1 MANLNAIN
9 AVTNV
14 KRRLVDY
21 CIEEHFVKDSK
32 FRSACQAIW
41 QGSPEEGGLVGD
53 LWVEGTFP
61 NVTSGNSLV
70 ERVEKRTFNRFLA
83 DTIDANRGFG
93 KNWIPRSI
101 QSESL
106 DFAEIGYQEQSK
118 PAIVVTAGTG
128 AGKTEA
134 FLLPML
140 NDLFDRKAAPDG
152 GVSAIILY
160 PMNALVKD
168 QVDRMH
174 SWLKNQDQVR
184 MFSFTGATPHKHG
197 RPHYTDGSRFSS
209 REQARGLGIIDQGGQ
224 FVRQNVPGY
233 RPPEILVTNYS
244 MLEYMLARPQD
255 SVFFGK
261 NLRTIVLDEAHLY
274 RGNLAAD
281 ISLLL
286 RRLYLRCGI
295 SADDVVQF
303 ATSATIGKGGEQGKR
318 QLQEFAGSLFSKDAQ
333 QVHVIEGRAAEEP
346 AFSGLASNFQFD
358 PADLRKITPP
368 GDETLTADDPP
379 QFHQSTKWQEWRD
392 YCRCLFGETETD
404 AAFEETDGN
413 HFIGPVLH
421 RLLPRSP
428 MFQALYHNLFQN
440 GSPRRIRLGDLA
452 RAVFGGSGEENEE
465 CVRRMLE
472 LGALARSE
480 PGNMPLIPNR
490 IHALF
495 RAPDGLSFGF
505 DPMGGTAETRLNEH
519 GYAFSPSRKPAP
531 TGHDGGI
538 SLTLCRCLDSGLWF
552 LAGVEDANQR
562 IGEVP
567 LHLIDRDQM
576 AEGDEADDGDE
587 RPIGD
592 RIRFFQ
598 INEENGQIWLNP
610 QDGRIAATRENG
622 LVRLCEYEECPI
634 ANVPLIKRARFFMS
648 PTRLTLSII
657 AESLLAEMPTFPGA
671 TAAILPGGGRRLIA
685 FSDSRREA
693 ARLGPALQ
701 SQHEQQI
708 LRAVIARVFSEDLG
722 NRQREIETQLLA
734 LRQARGIDPAPSPI
748 DPIIERLKQ
757 ELQRIYEGISLDDFV
772 NRIHDRPELNQVIN
786 DDTRNAH
793 NPDGWE
799 NDWKENLEVVHGNA
813 FLKPRLGI
821 ELARR
826 PSWPGLTTETTGL
839 IEIVYPG
846 IESLQIP
853 DAIGQIGNQQGRD
866 ILARE
871 WTTFLKLLCDEI
883 RNKGGITVDPERD
896 SENFIGKWVRFNGD
910 GDGVRMLPANNHENT
925 RMGRFLLSVCERTG
939 MGRDWQTAS
948 ALLQIAV
955 GQLLEAAADPGI
967 EWLELRPNA
976 STNFRINFHQ
986 LRFREPVSLYRCS
999 ITGQVWSHS
1008 ILGLAPSR
1016 SQIGLVKVSP
1026 ADLDEDSLVGRRR
1039 REWRQTGE
1047 SDVFSVG
1054 LWAEEHSGQLD
1065 VNENERIQNLFKAGM
1080 RNILS
1085 STTTLELGIDIGG
1098 LSGVIMG
1105 NIPPGKANYL
1115 QRAGRAG
1122 RRADGSS
1129 LVCSFAKASPYER
1142 QAFLAF
1148 DQYIE
1153 RDLPPPSIHLHREKI
1168 LLSHLHMHLLSEF
1181 LRSQEMGDAG
1191 AMQAFGKMGA
1201 LTGRQVPARWS
1212 ELYQPRANWD
1222 RPDGGGL
1229 PDNCLAS
1236 MFISHLETLRDH
1248 QPDTAIRILCKEIQN
1263 LDTRWPDILDEAKC
1277 RFSSI
1282 VEDWRDRFDK
1292 LGDVWNDQGPYDQD
1306 MRTCN
1311 AIRHEGIAMANT
1323 HVIEELGNGLFI
1335 PRYGFPINVMRLH
1348 VREDN
1353 QNDQDATDEQDD
1365 NRFKLERD
1373 CAMAIREYAPGSK
1386 VLAGGFRVTSHG
1398 ILKHWTG
1405 ENVGGEHNAMLS
1417 RGRWIQGGNGF
1428 EVEMGYNGNPQQNAF
1443 KHLLFP
1449 NHGFTTAQWD
1459 PARRAYSLESVGKAL
1474 MKTDAFNA
1482 MPPDGFRSQ
1491 LSPGLEC
1498 WHVEGGRLF
1507 VLNQGSKDLGF
1518 SVCLKC
1524 GFSQSESEEGW
1535 GDDSLPKRFENH
1547 RSIFSTSRCWA
1558 KGESPKLRH
1567 QVLAARQITNL
1578 LMVDFSLF
1586 VNHPDVAFTLAQ
1598 ALRLAG
1604 AELLHLDYR
1613 EMRSLEPIPGFANPQ
1628 GYGVVMYDTLSG
1640 GSGHLD
1646 ELSKIGDQWLQAA
1659 MMLLTV
1665 EEAASDEWREREA
1678 ILRLLT
1684 SDVRDFEA
1692 DHKFKPLKTLEVLQQ
1707 ILNGQFPAP
1716 HGIAAA
1722 NAPISEGVW
1731 TLDQL
1736 MHATPDGPFA
1746 FSQPNG
1752 GDIRQMV
1759 LVEPGAT
1766 PRNGTFCIV
1775 KQGAQFD
1782 CGKWLYREMQGG
1794 GQIAYMFRLMG
1805 SGTMNSPRQLSGD
1818 CLPEV
1823 TAVELV

>member
-61 NVTSGNSLV
+61 NVTCGDSLT
-70 ERVEKRTFNRFLA
+70 ERVEKGNFNGILA
-83 DTIDANRGFG
+83 DTIDTNRGFG
-93 KNWIPRSI
+93 RNWIPRSI

-106 DFAEIGYQEQSK
+106 DLALEGYKAIKK
-118 PAIVVTAGTG
+118 PSIVVTASTG

-140 NDLFDRKAAPDG
+140 NDLFSRQAASDG

-174 SWLKNQDQVR
+174 SWLKNQNQVR
-184 MFSFTGATPHKHG
+184 MFSFTGATPHKDG
-197 RPHYTDGSRFSS
+197 RPHYKDGSRFSS
-209 REQARGLGIIDQGGQ
+209 REEARGHGIINQGGQ
-224 FVRQNVPGY
+224 FVRQNVPCY

-255 SVFFGK
+255 NVFFGN

-346 AFSGLASNFQFD
+346 AFRNSASDFQFD
-358 PADLRKITPP
+358 SAHMWAKNPP
-368 GDETLTADDPP
+368 GEETLTADDPP
-379 QFHQSTKWQEWRD
+379 QFHPSTKWQEWRD

-495 RAPDGLSFGF
+495 RAPDGLSFRF
-505 DPMGGTAETRLNEH
+505 DPTGGTAETRLNEH

-531 TGHDGGI
+531 TDHDGGI

-598 INEENGQIWLNP
+598 INEESGQIWLNP
-610 QDGRIAATRENG
+610 QDGRIAATQGNG
-622 LVRLCEYEECPI
+622 LVRLCEYKECPI

-708 LRAVIARVFSEDLG
+708 LRAVIARVFSVGLADAIRKLSRKIVREENSLKDAADAED
-722 NRQREIETQLLA
+722 RADIEKSISDLKKELA
-734 LRQARGIDPAPSPI
+734 RM
-748 DPIIERLKQ
+748 IEGL
-757 ELQRIYEGISLDDFV
+757 SLDDFV
-772 NRIHDRPELNQVIN
+772 SQIRLRPEFDQVIN
-786 DDTRNAH
+786 DDTRNSH

-799 NDWKENLEVVHGNA
+799 NDWNENLKVVHGNA

-866 ILARE
+866 ILARD

-896 SENFIGKWVRFNGD
+896 SENFIGKWVRFDGD

-948 ALLQIAV
+948 LLLQIAV

-976 STNFRINFHQ
+976 NTNFRINFHQ

-999 ITGQVWSHS
+999 RTGQVWSHS

-1016 SQIGLVKVSP
+1016 SQIELVEVSP

-1065 VNENERIQNLFKAGM
+1065 VKENERIQNLFKAGM

-1129 LVCSFAKASPYER
+1129 LVCSFAKSSPYER

-1212 ELYQPRANWD
+1212 ELNQARANWD

-1236 MFISHLETLRDH
+1236 MFISHLEKLRNH
-1248 QPDTAIRILCKEIQN
+1248 QPDTAIRNLCKEVQN
-1263 LDTRWPDILDEAKC
+1263 LDTRWPEILDEAKY

-1282 VEDWRDRFDK
+1282 VEDWCDRFDK
-1292 LGDVWNDQGPYDQD
+1292 LGEVWNDQGMYDQD

-1323 HVIEELGNGLFI
+1323 HVIDELGNGLFI

-1353 QNDQDATDEQDD
+1353 QNDQDATKEQDD

-1373 CAMAIREYAPGSK
+1373 CTMVIREYAPGSQ
-1386 VLAGGFRVTSHG
+1386 VLAGGLRVTSHG

-1405 ENVGGEHNAMLS
+1405 DNIGGEHNAMLS

-1428 EVEMGYNGNPQQNAF
+1428 EVEMGYSGNPQQNAF

-1482 MPPDGFRSQ
+1482 TPPDEFRLQ

-1507 VLNQGSKDLGF
+1507 VMNQGSKDLGF

-1547 RSIFSTSRCWA
+1547 RSIFSTNICWA
-1558 KGESPKLRH
+1558 NGESPKLRH

-1578 LMVDFSLF
+1578 MMVDFSPF
-1586 VNHPDVAFTLAQ
+1586 VDNTNVAFTLAQ

-1613 EMRSLEPIPGFANPQ
+1613 EIGSLEQIRGFGNPQ
-1628 GYGVVMYDTLSG
+1628 GYGVVLYDTLSG
-1640 GSGHLD
+1640 GAGHLE
-1646 ELSKIGDQWLQAA
+1646 ELSKIGDKWLQAA
-1659 MMLLTV
+1659 VKLLTV
-1665 EEAASDEWREREA
+1665 EDAISDEWREREA

-1684 SDVRDFEA
+1684 SDVRDFDA
-1692 DHKFKPLKTLEVLQQ
+1692 AYKFKPLETLEILRQ
-1707 ILNGQFPAP
+1707 IINGQVPVP
-1716 HGIAAA
+1716 HGNVSI
-1722 NAPISEGVW
+1722 PEGVW
-1731 TLDQL
+1731 TIDRLRNS
-1736 MHATPDGPFA
+1736 TPDGSFA
-1746 FSQPNG
+1746 LSQPNG
-1752 GDIRQMV
+1752 SQIRQMV
-1759 LVEPGAT
+1759 LVEHGMT
-1766 PRNGTFCIV
+1766 PPNGTFCIV
-1775 KQGAQFD
+1775 RLGNDID

-1794 GQIAYMFRLMG
+1794 GQTTNIFRLIG
-1805 SGTMNSPRQLSGD
+1805 SRTMNTSRQLAQEG
-1818 CLPEV
+1818 LPEV
-1823 TAVELV
+1823 IAVELV